1 MRALIKVSAV
11 LSLTLFSVLLGGV
24 STAQTSSPCIDGV
37 DNDGDG
43 LSDINDPGCSFP
55 LAKDGSEGEAWDS
68 DASSLLGGP
77 NGPTKFIPGR
87 AYYGVSSTVSDSG
100 FLEETYVQNPG
111 NDDSRGY
118 GGGTVTT
125 QTITGQPDWDV
136 VQNGFLGLFGE
147 AEFVDPPRDGD
158 CGDGTDD
165 GETSLDCP
173 TDVGLAEDIGEST
186 STVSDV
192 LNVYV
197 INEGNSPSDGNN
209 IYAREYGA
217 NGHGGDYSE
226 DITDDE
232 GGKIFNTT
240 YQGTPDHYIDSN
252 DRDVL
257 NELNVTTSTEEV
269 WTVKNYNLI
278 KDSSVTNWD
287 TNGTVNSTCVPRD
300 ENSRCAVSGTAYVD
314 HEKRTV
320 EDHKLQSDTETYT
333 VSSDWFT
340 VSSNG
345 EGYTKNSR
353 SDSFDIEVD
362 RYIKGGSDEIEY
374 DSIDTDEGRNPGVI
388 DEDYES
394 QSKTVS
400 NGADYNT
407 TITDNWLRDVDVNS
421 TGIVR
426 TLSINGNLH
435 EFDGNG
441 NNVWSNEGNSGTR
454 QTLEVYSSGIYIGG
468 SPLRKYDQDGN
479 LLWSK
484 NDVGVDK
491 ATVNSLAETPS
502 GNIAA
507 GLGSAFSNNG
517 SVRMFDTSGNQQW
530 KVVYENLFDYPDRG
544 VYNVD
549 HSAIKDIVYSDTTDE
564 IIAAGDTW
572 VYGLDLNGN
581 KLWHY
586 NESELSGDQ
595 GDVNFDHLALDS
607 SGNIYVSQNQGGGDA
622 GITKLDPD
630 GNHEWTISTH
640 GAVWGLVVNTDSN
653 QLYYSNATADG
664 ANPYLNS
671 IDLDGNEIG
680 SLETSWPPRLSISPD
695 NDYLSTAHP
704 DPEDVNGD
712 SYIQR
717 WTLDRTPFSSSTV
730 SPSADYSILPSDP
743 VVGDS
748 VGFDA
753 SGSSYS
759 GGSIDNY
766 RWDVDGDGSFEETG
780 ETVSNTFSSDGEHQ
794 VNLEIETSDG
804 LKAWANKTIL
814 VVEEGVD
821 IDEEYDVGLS
831 TTYRCVEISA
841 PTAGCEMTTDMSYE
855 RNNTINYNDGY
866 NSSSINYSMERI
878 SLTSEKIFD
887 TNDAETS
894 KDAENVLFQ
903 GDYSNV
909 VFHKSAG
916 GEGYYSINRT
926 NDGIEMSNDRAF
938 GWSNFQL
945 TTTGNHFA
953 SERTVFR
960 NYEADGPNG
969 EGDGIVAYREG
980 EGVVG
985 SQTNFGPYF
994 DENDISMS
1002 CPNSYTKC
1010 IGLVDVSLEP
1020 WNDWSSPANPRNGAK
1035 YEIVEKA
1042 STGEGLSACEIYGR
1056 LGGDIQ
1062 CYYNGTDTPRVYGPP
1077 SDQPNQRDTVFEGP
1091 SVNNQLAQQY
1101 PSLYVSTAGAAPV
1114 DVVFAFDDSGSMG
1127 DNINEVRRNT
1137 RDFMNKLGPTSRA
1150 GIFSYADGI
1159 TDRLD
1164 LTSDIGTVESKMSS
1178 ITASGGFEPEDKA
1191 YKYGINE
1198 FNWDKSKRNMIITL
1212 TDEPITRDSA
1222 TSKTPFE
1229 WADIADNNDIE
1240 IYNIARLSSGFKRAA
1255 RATGGEAYYVEDPY
1269 ADILDDVANGIAN
1282 ESCVYNGTV
1291 QPEGTMKDIGEPLRV
1306 TRTQYISF
1314 EDNQEGKRSLDKE
1327 LCADIDGDRVG
1338 EWHSIDSVD
1347 VNQYLRNNRDVA
1359 PPEFSNNTDE
1369 QAVFGTGVIE
1379 EGIAREDDCLGDC
1392 SDHGSPGVY
1401 YSPFEEGVYNE
1412 DTNPIANL
1420 TKNSD
1425 LDTSPCKVP
1434 VTQQQADQV
1443 SGSDQIQDII
1453 RALPGLSSTEEQD
1466 AIDCVNRWQQANPV
1480 SNTLD
1485 LGNEIHSSN
1494 VLANRVQVGGGEGHG
1509 AQNDQGQELKPG
1521 KSLGVLENSRVDPQ
1535 DDEWALT
1542 PNLSYAL
1549 ANDGTPYLNG
1559 SCYGTGNKSDRV
1571 YANSF
1576 ATIDGEDGT
1585 WVNPDNTKKSVI
1597 RGGFS
1602 CDMSRNDWGYAVENA
1617 STSGINCIS
1626 GDCSREGDPTAR
1638 GDEGIIASLPHQLV
1652 IEESKFAWDKD
1663 SNPGSFNQDDKQ
1675 QWKNACG
1682 DDPNEYLIREHA
1694 ASYGGEYSPDFS
1706 GSSDYYGCADRP
1718 TDCVLNGKIYSQG
1731 QLADVK
1737 DQVGQESGSV
1747 DSDDQEICV
1756 DIDRTIPGG
1765 EWADPDNEDVMRV
1778 LIGDGTPENPEYYVR
1793 DEEPDRKQPGKV
1805 MWHDGTESGI
1815 HNQAAREAM
1824 ISPFNPADSQAGYAL
1839 EDDCDPRLEACDDTG
1854 VNEELVQGNLVYS
1867 PFKEG
1872 MAEDDSNVF
1881 DGKAVR
1887 MWVGNANGSASTTH
1901 GASNN
1906 QQNENVPGRVDLS
1919 VTRSGE
1925 TVNLFDSTIDPL
1937 EDTWAIAKEKNATVG
1952 PRGTIYRPGKCYGN
1966 HVLNQPDL
1974 QVSKNEKPVANSYAM
1989 SLDVDGDGENY
2000 EKGVWVN
2007 PDTTPESARSG
2018 NITCDLNA
2026 NDWGYGFNLSN
2037 EEDLEI
2043 IRGAGNEPG
2052 DVREQGYDRD
2062 DPHVVLG
2069 EDIKFENLAKF
2080 KNNSGT
2086 SYRCPVEDQCATVEV
2101 NVSNQDGL
2109 PIDTTVELIPIGDP
2123 RGSPPVRTGCDGDT
2137 VVEENMG
2144 PPPQDGLKV
2153 VLPEYGISDRL
2164 PGRYGGGEEVERSY
2178 TVDDSQ
2184 DPNLKC
2190 SGSGEKFDRY
2200 LPPQYG
2206 KACGDDRNEYLI
2218 REHNSSN
2225 PNRYEDEHNP
2235 SLTEDNIYVCATDM
2249 DACALNGKIYREGE
2263 LADIQAETPSG
2274 TNQEAGVNS
2283 IDEEVCVDVDP
2294 SVPGGEW
2301 VDVDDESIN
2310 QILKGDH
2317 TEDDVDSYESYFVR
2331 ERSDYSG
2338 DGIVWFTDNFA
2349 PAEEVEISPYNPLD
2363 YSDGYAL
2370 EDDVGPDVTYTSDG
2384 GNEERYFTPQA
2395 VYSYFEEGRPEDDRI
2410 LGGKDGDGTVSN
2422 PYEISNCQDVQSMND
2437 DLDAVYELQ
2446 NDIDCSGTTSW
2457 NSGQGF
2463 KPIGGSP
2470 VGDRSEEAFTG
2481 TLLGQEYII
2490 DEVFIDRPSQEFVGL
2505 FGNVRNGEVRN
2516 LRIDDADI
2524 TGDDSVGVLA
2534 GAFTGSI
2541 ESVRA
2546 DGEAS
2551 GSYFTGGLVG
2561 QNDASI
2567 SESFAAVNVSGGDY
2581 YTGGLAGTQRDGT
2594 ITESFSSGDIVGNN
2608 YTGGLVGDNQQALIE
2623 SSFVCGEVSG
2633 SYYVGG
2639 LAGKSIDGDFQRS
2652 WSSAQVSGSDHTG
2665 GWLGNNSGGTDN
2677 GVYWDT
2683 QASGESTSDG
2693 SGTGLSTSEMQDSSA
2708 SSNMPELAYGSVWE
2722 TTSSYPDLQ
2731 WMQDKDYCNGAG
2743 VEDVDDGAGD
2753 PGTDV
2758 FNGRSVQMYVGYAN
2772 GTAYSSHGS
2781 TNGQDRENTD
2791 TVTFDASEFGWPT
2804 AKLNDSTID
2813 PFEDTW
2819 SISAE
2824 IENPV
2829 GPTGNVW
2836 QEGKCYGRNAWNI
2849 SDDWT
2854 TKDEKVVA
2862 NSYAMGVNVT
2872 GYPPSNPHYDTS
2884 ELEDQ
2889 EKGVWVNPDSTID
2902 SATVGGYSCDL
2913 NATDW
2918 GYGYN
2923 TGEGDSLNVVQGE
2936 ARQNGFDPS
2945 EPHVVTGDI
2954 VFDINSDPGVPDD
2967 EVEFIGDDGDGLPGD
2982 GTEDSPYRI
2991 STCQDLQ
2998 NMKNDLDANY
3008 QLENNIDCSNFNDF
3022 SKIGKNSINDWFT
3035 GVLDGRGYVV
3045 DSLTIKA
3052 SSDWTGMIGYAYN
3065 GAEIRDIGLTN
3076 VDISA
3081 KDYTNIG
3088 GLVGGSLG
3096 LNITN
3101 SYTTGKI
3108 VGTRDSSSFVGG
3120 LVGAPSSITKKS
3132 AIKSS
3137 YSNATVIGYDRVGGL
3152 VGNNDVEIINSYSA
3166 GKVSGKRSVGG
3177 LVGTNDGLINR
3188 TYSTANVSGADTI
3201 GGLVGNN
3208 RGSINSSYSMGNVSG
3223 GQPGGLVGAN
3233 IGLINSTYSIA
3244 DVYTSSTLAGGLVA
3258 QNGGYSSRPNT
3269 YSGSIHNSYSA
3280 GNLSVDVDGFDKEDF
3295 TEDLGGLLGRNYG
3308 GRYVDI
3314 SDNYWDTEATGL
3326 NSSDAGTGL
3335 TTSEMQGSNSKSNMD
3350 FDFKN
3355 TWKMTSG
3362 YPKLRWTP
3370 KEYGLNNDNDN
3381 SSLEQRNLQQYP
3393 NACGDDQNE
3402 FLIREHGSDP
3412 NKSEH
3417 KPNLTEDNIYA
3428 CADRPTDCVYNGE
3441 IYSMGQ
3447 VKDVSGKSSG
3457 GPSEELGSDSIDAEV
3472 CVDTDSDLPGGEW
3485 VDADNHTVY
3494 EEVIGSGTPEQPD
3507 TYDGNP
3513 TTTKRGGD
3521 VRWYN
3526 TSYNASLDYPVAE
3539 AYNSPYSNLSWKAG
3553 YAFEDDVGPDVQWAD
3568 DSGATETRIKGEAVY
3583 THWEAGKKVDDRNIA
3598 DGYVLRMYVNGSA
3611 EHGASNDQEDE
3622 NVFENLPQLND
3633 STIDPNE
3640 DTWAIG
3646 SEPYYAVGPT
3656 GEIYENGSCYGRFN
3670 ADTKAGTVVAN
3681 SFVLA
3686 HDVDGDGQKEGDWV
3700 NPDYHEEALL
3710 KGAGTCTIGT
3720 ADNWGLGYNN
3730 ESKTGLE
3737 IVRGQS
3743 EARSLGY
3750 ETGPSWESQLVS
3762 GPVTFDNRTIS
3773 GDDPGAMKQDDLP
3786 QYPDSCGDDGNEHLI
3801 REHSSLTKN
3810 LESNKSD
3817 EHLPELNRDNIYVC
3831 ADRVSDCAF
3840 NGSVYSEGQLADVS
3854 RDREIGNSSKD
3865 LEVCIDTDK
3874 RIPGGEWHDID
3885 NSTWNQYLKGA
3896 PVNYTADRPET
3907 YKHLVADNASMTNH
3921 WFTDDN
3927 PHANEVEISP
3937 YNHLNY
3943 SDGYALEDDCSEG
3956 VEACADIG
3964 NNTQHRPGEAIYNSF
3979 EEDVGDDDSNV
3990 LDGRAV
3996 RMYVGY
4002 ANGTAWASHGKTNNQ
4017 SEENAGDLNFTV
4029 PVPDWH
4035 VDAGNS
4041 DAPISLNDSTIDP
4054 REDTW
4059 AIANRTDAVVG
4070 PKGEIYMDGKC
4081 YGGQPNYSGEG
4092 WIIKN
4097 ETIMANSLAY
4107 SMEANADGNNEG
4119 VWINPDSTNETLLD
4133 GGFSCD
4139 LNATDWG
4146 IGYDMGPG
4154 SDLTAVETSQSNIR
4168 DKGYEASDPHAVAGP
4183 IQFDSESDPGEK
4195 EQRDQAQFPDAC
4207 GDDQNEYLI
4216 REHGSPDSNEYEESL
4231 QRDNIYG
4238 CADRISDCVY
4248 NGEVYSEGQTVD
4260 ISSAAAPGEDPERGD
4275 DIADEEICL
4284 DLNSSIPGGEFYDKD
4299 NNWTVKQRVKELS
4312 PIPEDTWDRVEYF
4325 QDEDFGANPG
4335 TDWKNRTHLLDREN
4349 TSYFNNSGT
4358 FNQNYNQHSPTGYA
4372 TEDDCGPI
4380 LRRLGTGPC
4389 GDVGPS
4395 VQNISWFS
4403 AGNFSFRPSNPDM
4416 QEGTPQD
4423 NYDVP
4428 LGFRGR
4434 HNRIDD
4440 DSDQFEPGAAT
4451 QRNWNLTDVYGAD
4464 YRIYDTRDST
4474 PGPDK
4479 WALTRYLN
4487 YSIDNRGNAYR
4498 PATANRSGCFYRSNV
4513 PVRTDIDDDGVM
4525 KTDKVFG
4532 NSLAVAEDYDG
4543 DSQVE
4548 GVWKDPDDTAVK
4560 YANFTCDLTGPD
4572 KGYGYDTGD
4581 DDGNFIYKN
4590 NDKSTHV
4597 VEGDIAFSSIEGK
4610 KGAFEQEPPVCGDD
4624 HKEFLLEELGEV
4636 VNSQS
4641 ETGRW
4646 GCGTDRDDCV
4656 SRSGG
4661 EYALYREGDV
4671 VNTEEAAESFGRSK
4685 FDEEVCMQKSQD
4697 KYGVWYDQDYSQDIC
4712 QVNNLYGSAGVRW
4725 LDADYIDTHPH
4736 SVTEG
4741 INDDLNPYLY
4751 NRRSDF
4757 NESTQGNVSDYMSN
4771 TNDRSPVPTGKWV
4784 NRSVDEYYSDTGSFS
4799 PTAQYL
4805 NLSATKGF
4813 CGGDDEGENVVVQQ
4827 SSTDLIE
4834 TNFSVIGIADNPDD
4848 CVLDGAN
4855 IDAVSHNIRQLYSPG
4870 DEVELDFGQSTRRI
4884 SCFAGQWFANWP
4896 VTFVDRNISIEEE
4909 TSANIQFK
4917 VVNVRNTRTTYEVEL
4932 DPDSD
4937 IEPFTSFTEFE
4948 GDTFTTTVPAES
4960 TESYSLEVY
4969 GEDRSVGPV
4978 NITLDAQSLTGDI
4991 QGSDNV
4997 TVDVVESSDAAG
5009 TSQSVDE
5016 VPGIGFLQLIM
5027 MMILSTL
5034 IYYRRLD

>member
-43 LSDINDPGCSFP
+43 LTDIDDPGCSFP

-100 FLEETYVQNPG
+100 FLEEAYVQNPG
-111 NDDSRGY
+111 NDNSRGY
-118 GGGTVTT
+118 GGGTVMT

-173 TDVGLAEDIGEST
+173 TDVGLAEDISEST

-240 YQGTPDHYIDSN
+240 YQGAPDHYIDSN

-257 NELNVTTSTEEV
+257 NELNVTTNTEKV
-269 WTVKNYNLI
+269 WSVKNYKLADN
-278 KDSSVTNWD
+278 SSVTDWD
-287 TNGTVNSTCVPRD
+287 TDGTVNTSCVPRD
-300 ENSRCAVSGTAYVD
+300 ENSRCAVTGTAYVD

-333 VSSDWFT
+333 VNAEWFT

-362 RYIKGGSDEIEY
+362 RYIRGGSDEIEY

-407 TITDNWLRDVDVNS
+407 TVKDQYLTYVDVDS
-421 TGIVR
+421 
-426 TLSINGNLH
+426 
-435 EFDGNG
+435 
-441 NNVWSNEGNSGTR
+441 SGTVR
-454 QTLEVYSSGIYIGG
+454 ILDLGSNVSELDGSGNVVWTNSSGSTNYVLEDFSSGIYVGG
-468 SPLRKYDQDGN
+468 SDFRKYGSDGN
-479 LLWSK
+479 QLWVK
-484 NDVGVDK
+484 NDVGGSDLIRG
-491 ATVNSLAETPS
+491 LAETSS
-502 GNIAA
+502 GKIVA
-507 GLGSAFSNNG
+507 GLGDASDNNG
-517 SVRMFDTSGNQQW
+517 SVRMFDSSGNQEW
-530 KVVYENLFDYPDRG
+530 KVVYDNVFHYPDID
-544 VYNVD
+544 VTEYYSEIYDV
-549 HSAIKDIVYSDTTDE
+549 AYSDTTDE

-572 VYGLDLNGN
+572 IYGLDTNGN

-586 NESELSGDQ
+586 NDSTGATFR
-595 GDVNFDHLALDS
+595 DVEFDN
-607 SGNIYVSQNQGGGDA
+607 SGNIYAVRLKTDA
-622 GITKLDPD
+622 FGVQSSGIIKLDSN
-630 GNHEWTISTH
+630 GNYEWTHSVSSTQ
-640 GAVWGLVVNTDSN
+640 GDTLGDLAIDTDSN
-653 QLYYSNATADG
+653 RLYFSNTTNEGSDAYIQSMDF
-664 ANPYLNS
+664 
-671 IDLDGNEIG
+671 DGNVIDSQKISEAAV
-680 SLETSWPPRLSISPD
+680 LSISPG
-695 NDYLSTAHP
+695 NDYLATAHP
-704 DPEDVNGD
+704 DLDDINGN
-712 SYIQR
+712 SYVQR
-717 WTLDRTPFSSSTV
+717 WRLDGSSFSSGTL
-730 SPSADYSILPSDP
+730 SPTADYSISPSDP

-759 GGSIDNY
+759 GGSIDSY

-969 EGDGIVAYREG
+969 EADGIVAYREG

-1443 SGSDQIQDII
+1443 SGYDQIQDII

-1485 LGNEIHSSN
+1485 LDNEIHSSN

-1509 AQNDQGQELKPG
+1509 ASNNQGQELKPG

-1706 GSSDYYGCADRP
+1706 GNSDYYGCADRP

-1793 DEEPDRKQPGKV
+1793 DEEPDRNQPGKV

-1854 VNEELVQGNLVYS
+1854 ANEELVQGNLVYS
-1867 PFKEG
+1867 PFKQG

-1906 QQNENVPGRVDLS
+1906 QQNENIPGRVDLS

-1925 TVNLFDSTIDPL
+1925 TVNLFDSTIDPM
-1937 EDTWAIAKEKNATVG
+1937 EDTWAIAKEKNSTVG
-1952 PRGTIYRPGKCYGN
+1952 PRGTVYRPGKCYGN
-1966 HVLNQPDL
+1966 YVLNQPDL

-1989 SLDVDGDGENY
+1989 SLDVDGDGDNY

-2007 PDTTPESARSG
+2007 PDTTPKSARSG

-2026 NDWGYGFNLSN
+2026 NDWGYGYNLSN

-2164 PGRYGGGEEVERSY
+2164 PGRYGGGEQVERSY

-2331 ERSDYSG
+2331 ERSNYSG

-2384 GNEERYFTPQA
+2384 GNKERYFTPQA
-2395 VYSYFEEGRPEDDRI
+2395 VYSYFEEGRPEDDRVSDD
-2410 LGGKDGDGTVSN
+2410 GDDGDGTLAS
-2422 PYEISNCQDVQSMND
+2422 PYEISNCRDLQSMND
-2437 DLDAVYELQ
+2437 DLDAVYQLQ
-2446 NDIDCSGTTSW
+2446 NDINCSATETW

-2481 TLLGQEYII
+2481 TLLGQDYII
-2490 DEVFIDRPSQEFVGL
+2490 DELFIDRPSQEFVGL
-2505 FGNVRNGEVRN
+2505 FGNVKNGEVRN

-2534 GAFTGSI
+2534 GAFTGNI
-2541 ESVRA
+2541 QSVKA

-2567 SESFAAVNVSGGDY
+2567 SESFSAVNVNGGDY
-2581 YTGGLAGTQRDGT
+2581 YTGGLAGTHRDGT

-2633 SYYVGG
+2633 SSYVGG
-2639 LAGKSIDGDFQRS
+2639 LAGKSIDGEFQRS
-2652 WSSAQVSGSDHTG
+2652 WSSAQVSGSSFVG
-2665 GWLGNNSGGTDN
+2665 GWLGNTSGGTDN

-2683 QASGESTSDG
+2683 EASGQSSSDG
-2693 SGTGLSTSEMQDSSA
+2693 SGTGLTTSEMQDSSA
-2708 SSNMPELAYGSVWE
+2708 SSNMPELAFGSVWE
-2722 TTSSYPDLQ
+2722 TTSSYPDLT

-2743 VEDVDDGAGD
+2743 VEDADDGAGD
-2753 PGTDV
+2753 PGKDV

-2772 GTAYSSHGS
+2772 GTAYSSHGA
-2781 TNGQDRENTD
+2781 TNGQDQENTD

-2804 AKLNDSTID
+2804 ANLNDSTID
-2813 PFEDTW
+2813 SFEDTW

-2902 SATVGGYSCDL
+2902 SATIGGYSCDL

-2923 TGEGDSLNVVQGE
+2923 TGEGDSLNIVQGE
-2936 ARQNGFDPS
+2936 ARDYGFDPS

-2954 VFDINSDPGVPDD
+2954 VFDINSDP
-2967 EVEFIGDDGDGLPGD
+2967 
-2982 GTEDSPYRI
+2982 
-2991 STCQDLQ
+2991 
-2998 NMKNDLDANY
+2998 
-3008 QLENNIDCSNFNDF
+3008 
-3022 SKIGKNSINDWFT
+3022 
-3035 GVLDGRGYVV
+3035 
-3045 DSLTIKA
+3045 
-3052 SSDWTGMIGYAYN
+3052 
-3065 GAEIRDIGLTN
+3065 
-3076 VDISA
+3076 
-3081 KDYTNIG
+3081 
-3088 GLVGGSLG
+3088 
-3096 LNITN
+3096 
-3101 SYTTGKI
+3101 
-3108 VGTRDSSSFVGG
+3108 
-3120 LVGAPSSITKKS
+3120 
-3132 AIKSS
+3132 
-3137 YSNATVIGYDRVGGL
+3137 YD
-3152 VGNNDVEIINSYSA
+3152 
-3166 GKVSGKRSVGG
+3166 VS
-3177 LVGTNDGLINR
+3177 
-3188 TYSTANVSGADTI
+3188 
-3201 GGLVGNN
+3201 
-3208 RGSINSSYSMGNVSG
+3208 
-3223 GQPGGLVGAN
+3223 
-3233 IGLINSTYSIA
+3233 
-3244 DVYTSSTLAGGLVA
+3244 
-3258 QNGGYSSRPNT
+3258 
-3269 YSGSIHNSYSA
+3269 
-3280 GNLSVDVDGFDKEDF
+3280 DGF
-3295 TEDLGGLLGRNYG
+3295 
-3308 GRYVDI
+3308 
-3314 SDNYWDTEATGL
+3314 
-3326 NSSDAGTGL
+3326 
-3335 TTSEMQGSNSKSNMD
+3335 
-3350 FDFKN
+3350 
-3355 TWKMTSG
+3355 
-3362 YPKLRWTP
+3362 
-3370 KEYGLNNDNDN
+3370 
-3381 SSLEQRNLQQYP
+3381 NLQQYP

-3402 FLIREHGSDP
+3402 YLIREHGSDP

-3428 CADRPTDCVYNGE
+3428 CADRPTDCVYNGK

-3507 TYDGNP
+3507 TYDGSP

-3539 AYNSPYSNLSWKAG
+3539 AYNSPYSNVSWEAG
-3553 YAFEDDVGPDVQWAD
+3553 YAFEDDVGPDVGWAD

-3583 THWEAGKKVDDRNIA
+3583 THWEAGKKVDDRNVG

-3611 EHGASNDQEDE
+3611 EHGASNDQEEE

-3656 GEIYENGSCYGRFN
+3656 GKIYENGSCYGRFN

-3720 ADNWGLGYNN
+3720 VDNWGLGFNN

-3737 IVRGQS
+3737 IVKGQS

-3750 ETGPSWESQLVS
+3750 ETDPSWESQLVS
-3762 GPVTFDNRTIS
+3762 GPVTFDDRSIS
-3773 GDDPGAMKQDDLP
+3773 GDDPGAMNQDDLP

-3810 LESNKSD
+3810 LDSNKSD
-3817 EHLPELNRDNIYVC
+3817 EHLPKLDRDNIYVC

-3854 RDREIGNSSKD
+3854 GDREIGNSSND

-3885 NSTWNQYLKGA
+3885 NSSWNQYLKGA
-3896 PVNYTADRPET
+3896 PVNYTEDRPET
-3907 YKHLVADNASMTNH
+3907 YKHLVANNTSMRNH

-3927 PHANEVEISP
+3927 IHAEEVEISP

-3964 NNTQHRPGEAIYNSF
+3964 NDTQHRPGEAVYNSF

-4017 SEENAGDLNFTV
+4017 SEENAGNLNFTV

-4035 VDAGNS
+4035 VDAGNP
-4041 DAPISLNDSTIDP
+4041 DTPINLNDSTIQP

-4070 PKGEIYMDGKC
+4070 PTGEIYMDGKC
-4081 YGGQPNYSGEG
+4081 YGGQPNYSMED
-4092 WIIKN
+4092 WITKN
-4097 ETIMANSLAY
+4097 ETIMANSMAY
-4107 SMEANADGNNEG
+4107 SMEANSDGNKEG
-4119 VWINPDSTNETLLD
+4119 VWINPDSTNETLLE
-4133 GGFSCD
+4133 GEFSCD

-4146 IGYDMGPG
+4146 IGFDMGPSSG
-4154 SDLTAVETSQSNIR
+4154 LVATMTSQSNIR
-4168 DKGYEASDPHAVAGP
+4168 DAGYEASDPHAVAGP
-4183 IQFDSESDPGEK
+4183 IQFDAESDPGEK
-4195 EQRDQAQFPDAC
+4195 DQMDEPQFPDAC

-4216 REHGSPDSNEYEESL
+4216 REHRSDTGNEFTPELS
-4231 QRDNIYG
+4231 RDDIYG
-4238 CADRISDCVY
+4238 CADRNSDCVY

-4260 ISSAAAPGEDPERGD
+4260 VSSAAATGEDPERGD

-4284 DLNSSIPGGEFYDKD
+4284 DLDPSIPGGELYDKD
-4299 NNWTVKQRVKELS
+4299 NNWTTEERIKELS
-4312 PIPEDTWDRVEYF
+4312 DTPEETWDRVEYF
-4325 QDEDFGANPG
+4325 QDEDFGVNPG
-4335 TDWKNRTHLLDREN
+4335 TDWKNKTHLLDKEN

-4358 FNQNYNQHSPTGYA
+4358 FDQNYDQYSPEGYA

-4380 LRRLGTGPC
+4380 LSELGTGPC
-4389 GDVGPS
+4389 GDVGPD
-4395 VQNISWFS
+4395 VQNSSWFS
-4403 AGNFSFRPSNPDM
+4403 AGNFTFVPGQDDQR
-4416 QEGTPQD
+4416 EGAYQD
-4423 NYDVP
+4423 NYDTS
-4428 LGFRGR
+4428 LNFRGR
-4434 HNRIDD
+4434 HNRIND

-4464 YRIYDTRDST
+4464 YRIYDTEDST
-4474 PGPDK
+4474 SGPDK

-4487 YSIDNRGNAYR
+4487 YSVDNRGNAYR
-4498 PATANRSGCFYRSNV
+4498 PATEDRSGCFYRSNV
-4513 PVRTDIDDDGVM
+4513 PVRTDIDDSGVM

-4543 DSQVE
+4543 DGQVE

-4560 YANFTCDLTGPD
+4560 YANFTCDITGPD

-4581 DDGNFIYKN
+4581 DDGDFIYKD
-4590 NDKSTHV
+4590 NDKTTHV

-4636 VNSQS
+4636 VNSES

-4656 SRSGG
+4656 SRTGG

-4671 VNTEEAAESFGRSK
+4671 VNTEEATESFGRSK
-4685 FDEEVCMQKSQD
+4685 LDEEVCMQKSQD
-4697 KYGVWYDQDYSQDIC
+4697 NYGVWYDQDYSKDLC
-4712 QVNNLYGSAGVRW
+4712 QVNNLYGSPGVRW
-4725 LDADYIDTHPH
+4725 LDADYIDAHPY
-4736 SVTEG
+4736 SVAEG

-4757 NESTQGNVSDYMSN
+4757 NESTQGNVTDYMTN

-4784 NRSVDEYYSDTGSFS
+4784 NRSVDQYYSDRGSFT
-4799 PTAQYL
+4799 PTDTYL

-4848 CVLDGAN
+4848 CVLDGDN
-4855 IDAVSHNIRQLYSPG
+4855 IDPVSHDDRKLYSPG
-4870 DEVELDFGQSTRRI
+4870 DEVELDFGQSQRSI

-4896 VTFVDRNISIEEE
+4896 VTFVDRNVSIEEE
-4909 TSANIQFK
+4909 STANIQFK

-4932 DPDSD
+4932 DPDTD
-4937 IEPFTSFTEFE
+4937 IEEFTQFTEE
-4948 GDTFTTTVPAES
+4948 NGNSFTTTVPAES
-4960 TESYSLEVY
+4960 TESHSLDVY
-4969 GEDRSVGPV
+4969 GQDSSIGPV

-4991 QGSDNV
+4991 EGSDEV
-4997 TVDVVESSDAAG
+4997 TVNVVDSNDAEAP
-5009 TSQSVDE
+5009 SQSVDE
-5016 VPGIGFLQLIM
+5016 VPGIGFIQMLILM
-5027 MMILSTL
+5027 LMSTL
-5034 IYYRRLD
+5034 IYYRRID